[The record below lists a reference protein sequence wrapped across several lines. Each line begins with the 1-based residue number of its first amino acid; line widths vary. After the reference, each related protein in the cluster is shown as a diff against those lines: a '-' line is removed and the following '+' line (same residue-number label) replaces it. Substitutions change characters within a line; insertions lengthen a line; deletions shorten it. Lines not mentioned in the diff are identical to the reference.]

1 MVINQYYREMKGKD
15 VIFTCMSDPVNR
27 VFIDDVW
34 KNREKVSN
42 FIKEGTELILDGNRY
57 FRVVGIPDYP
67 ENTVCQPYFTLTP
80 IGPTLQEYEKENDVL
95 SRKNFLDKAPDFSF
109 IVEGLWFVYR
119 NVEIVDEI
127 INDSEKDYCSSILD
141 LI

>member
-1 MVINQYYREMKGKD
+1 M
-15 VIFTCMSDPVNR
+15 
-27 VFIDDVW
+27 
-34 KNREKVSN
+34 
-42 FIKEGTELILDGNRY
+42 
-57 FRVVGIPDYP
+57 VGIPDYP
-67 ENTVCQPYFTLTP
+67 ENTVCQPYFTLAP